1 MRETACVEMQ
11 PRVMFITPTHTRK
24 LATENN
30 KRMSIRKRNLSK
42 QEKQI
47 TAQSEMPKKQKQ
59 CAVGARRSYL
69 SDRDS
74 IKLSKGERAIKTTK
88 GQTFVAHIAT
98 NKILKLRKG

>member
-1 MRETACVEMQ
+1 
-11 PRVMFITPTHTRK
+11 
-24 LATENN
+24 
-30 KRMSIRKRNLSK
+30 
-42 QEKQI
+42 
-47 TAQSEMPKKQKQ
+47 MPKKQKQ
-59 CAVGARRSYL
+59 CAVGARQSYL